1 MNARLFQDAAPDYSA
16 ARLPTPRPFQES
28 AHQALR
34 QGFKEGHRCQLV
46 CAPTGAGKT
55 VLALRAAHEALLRGK
70 RVVFLADRTTL
81 INQTSAAAD
90 AAGLTAHGIIQAG
103 HPRRDSSLPFQIAS
117 AQTIAKR
124 EFWPQV
130 DVLIVD
136 EAHTMHDVWTRP
148 TRCTTCGR
156 TSPRPPRRL

>member
-1 MNARLFQDAAPDYSA
+1 MNAPIAHRLFHEAAPDYTT

-34 QGFKEGHRCQLV
+34 QGFAEGHRRQLV

-55 VLALRAAHEALLRGK
+55 ILALRVAHEALLRGK

-90 AAGLTAHGIIQAG
+90 AVGLSAHGIIQAQ
-103 HPRRDSSLPFQIAS
+103 HWRRDPGLRLCCTKTP
-117 AQTIAKR
+117 
-124 EFWPQV
+124 
-130 DVLIVD
+130 
-136 EAHTMHDVWTRP
+136 EAGNLGP
-148 TRCTTCGR
+148 
-156 TSPRPPRRL
+156 